1 MADYIPR
8 YDRKNVL
15 RGMASLWVADYNA
28 LSPVTLPPDT
38 MALGADWAAA
48 TNAIQSLTVGGS
60 GLTTFT
66 ITHSGQTTSS
76 IAAAATG
83 ATVQAALIA
92 LSNLAPGDVTVSG
105 GSGGPW
111 ILTFAGVHEGLAVA
125 TVSTTPTGGSGTVTP
140 AVVQVGGVG
149 GGVWR
154 AAGAT
159 ESGVTMRF
167 TRETTDITI
176 EEQVNPV
183 DVATNTLDPR
193 IECTLSEDTLETMML
208 AYGGGSIDVI
218 AAAVGQPGISELS
231 IAEEVTHLTLAMEGV
246 NNKGFFRR
254 VLFDDVLSVAE
265 VETSY
270 RRAET
275 QRLYAVSFRLVS
287 PIANLKI
294 REMTAVAL

>member
-1 MADYIPR
+1 MVDFIPR

-15 RGMASLWVADYNA
+15 RGMAALWVASYDPLTPVA
-28 LSPVTLPPDT
+28 LPADT
-38 MALGADWAAA
+38 FPLGGDWAAPSD
-48 TNAIQSLTVGGS
+48 AIQSLTVGGS

-66 ITHSGQTTSS
+66 ITHDGQTTSA

-83 ATVQAALIA
+83 AQVQTALIA
-92 LSNLAPGDVTVSG
+92 LSNLAPGDVVVTG
-105 GSGGPW
+105 PSGGPW
-111 ILTFAGVHEGLAVA
+111 ILTFGGTLAGEAVA
-125 TVSTTPTGGSGTVTP
+125 TVSTTPTGGTGTVTP
-140 AVVQVGGVG
+140 AVVQTGGVG
-149 GGVWR
+149 GGIWK

-193 IECTLSEDTLETMML
+193 IECTLSEDTLDTMML
-208 AYGGGSIDVI
+208 AYGGGSIDVT
-218 AAAVGQPGISELS
+218 AAAVGQPGVSELTIS
-231 IAEEVTHLTLAMEGV
+231 EEVTHLTLGMEGV
-246 NNKGFFRR
+246 NNKGYWRR
-254 VLFDDVLSVAE
+254 VLFQDVLSVAE

-287 PIANLKI
+287 PISDLKI